1 MSRGRIFFFS
11 VLGLAVGA
19 PRAAT
24 EPIFLSRQYTRCT
37 NCHFS
42 PTGGGLLT
50 PYGRSLSREE
60 LSTFGASRGSGTP
73 GREQEFLF
81 GALGKGL
88 GPVSVGI
95 DLRPSHLSLDS
106 AGYSSSR
113 DFLMNAA
120 LAAALQFRKWTFYG
134 QVGRQPRG
142 DDARVTSFEHWVA
155 YQSDKGLGV
164 RVGRFLPAYGVR
176 LADHTAFTRATL
188 GFDNDDQIYGVE
200 LSYKSDRQL
209 VQVAAG
215 PGRAESLLNDDEQG
229 AFTAAGRWQFDLR
242 PRTVLVASGAF
253 RDASDLEPRS
263 GAAGLALG
271 IAPGSRLTLWTEA
284 DIRFREGSSGEPA
297 YTLFGQAAYEVYRGV
312 WLEVSPQ
319 VRTQFGDASAGV
331 FRVSVALNLLPRT
344 HWNVVVSFYNDRD
357 RKTENSSRTLLAQL
371 HLYL

>member
-1 MSRGRIFFFS
+1 MSRGRIFILS
-11 VLGLAVGA
+11 ALGVAVGVSQV
-19 PRAAT
+19 AA

-60 LSTFGASRGSGTP
+60 LSTFGASHGTGSAS
-73 GREQEFLF
+73 REQEFLF

-95 DLRPSHLSLDS
+95 DLLPAHLSFDS

-120 LAAALQFRKWTFYG
+120 LAAAMQYRKWTFYA

-142 DDARVTSFEHWVA
+142 EDARVTSFEHWA
-155 YQSDKGLGV
+155 SYQSDKGLGV

-176 LADHTAFTRATL
+176 LADHTAFTRAAL
-188 GFDNDDQIYGVE
+188 GFDNNDQIYGLE

-215 PGRAESLLNDDEQG
+215 PGRAESLLDEDKEG
-229 AFTAAGRWQFDLR
+229 AFTATGRWQVDLR

-253 RDASDLEPRS
+253 RDASGLVPRS
-263 GAAGLALG
+263 GATGLALG
-271 IAPGSRLTLWTEA
+271 IAPVSRLTLWTEA
-284 DIRFREGSSGEPA
+284 DVRFLDGASGEPA

-312 WLEVSPQ
+312 WLELSPQ
-319 VRTQFGDASAGV
+319 LLTQFGDASAGV
-331 FRVSVALNLLPRT
+331 FRINVGLNLLPRT
-344 HWNVVVSFYNDRD
+344 HWNVVLAFYNDHD
-357 RKTENSSRTLLAQL
+357 RKTGSSARTFLAQL
-371 HLYL
+371 HFY